1 MVIIKSVKEY
11 VSRIEGLP
19 HISRDVLFRGQ
30 SNCKWRLLPK
40 LARFQFD
47 SPKATEQ
54 EMIGEFKRS
63 FLPLSNIQPTPWEVL
78 ALAQHHGLPTRLLD
92 WTSNALVGLW
102 FAVKDDFD
110 TDAIVW
116 MLMPDAKDYLLQEGS
131 NPYDNKRTRI
141 FFPKIVS
148 TRISAQSGAFTVH
161 QIIDE
166 WVALDKNTQYKGK
179 RKKLIIDKKSFST
192 IRRDL
197 NRLGINHASMFP
209 DLDGLCKH
217 LQWKYTQKHYCH

>member
-11 VSRIEGLP
+11 VSCIEGLP

-30 SNCKWRLLPK
+30 SNCTWQLLPM
-40 LARFQFD
+40 LARLQID
-47 SPKATEQ
+47 SPETTEQ
-54 EMIGEFKRS
+54 KMIGEFKRS
-63 FLPLSNIQPTPWEVL
+63 FLPLSNIQPQTPWDVL

-102 FAVKDDFD
+102 FAVKDDSD
-110 TDAIVW
+110 TDATVW
-116 MLMPDAKDYLLQEGS
+116 VLIPDAKDYRLQKDR
-131 NPYDNKRTRI
+131 NPYDNKRTRV

-161 QIIDE
+161 QIIDGKKP
-166 WVALDKNTQYKGK
+166 VALDKNIKYRGK
-179 RKKLIIDKKSFST
+179 REKLIIDKESFST

-217 LQWKYTQKHYCH
+217 LQWEYTQ